1 MLALFRVSRRVVQ
14 ATGGVAAS
22 LFGDSMLYA
31 VLPAQMPAFGLSP
44 ALVGL
49 VLSTNRFVRLW
60 SNGLAARVYM
70 RFGLQLPFA
79 LAIALGAITTVLYGA
94 ITGIAAFLLVRALWG
109 VCYSFLRLGGYLV
122 VLEESATSNRGR
134 FMGFFNGGQRAG
146 SIVGALLGGVL
157 FDLLARERSFLIM
170 GVLTALGLLVAGAL
184 GRRSSSAVDD
194 PSPQNGEPVP
204 LRPVSFRGIGGW
216 FTGMLALDLRKLSPD
231 THHRWLTL
239 CVALFC
245 LTFTVQGLLTAT
257 LGYYL
262 RQRLGADFTIPL
274 LGLGI
279 ASVSA
284 GLLALRWVVDLL
296 GPALGAAAD
305 RLGRRRTTTACL
317 PLLAVGML
325 ALAWLT
331 PTGAALAFL
340 PLVFLTA
347 TAGQVSMDAL
357 AGNLAPRDLRPV
369 LLGRYTTW
377 ADLGAAA
384 GPLLG
389 YLGLV
394 EASLSLLYTAAAGLL
409 VLGAILFASV
419 AFRPAPAEAVMQSPS
434 TTATEGNRTSVR

>member
-1 MLALFRVSRRVVQ
+1 MLAVMRVSRRVGR
-14 ATGGVAAS
+14 ATAGVAAS

-70 RFGLQLPFA
+70 RFGLTIPFA
-79 LAIALGAITTVLYGA
+79 MAIAVGAVTTALYGVV
-94 ITGIAAFLLVRALWG
+94 TGIGVFLGVRALWG

-122 VLEESATSNRGR
+122 VLEESTNRNRGR

-157 FDLLARERSFLIM
+157 FDLLARQVSFLVM
-170 GVLTALGLLVAGAL
+170 GALTALGLMLAGGL
-184 GRRSSSAVDD
+184 GRRSHQAGNDPPPAPNGSS
-194 PSPQNGEPVP
+194 VP
-204 LRPVSFRGIGGW
+204 LQPISLRGVGGW
-216 FTGMLALDLRKLSPD
+216 FTGMLAVDLRKRSAD
-231 THHRWLTL
+231 THRRWLTL

-257 LGYYL
+257 LGFYL
-262 RQRLGADFTIPL
+262 RERLGADFAIPL

-284 GLLALRWVVDLL
+284 GFLSVRWVVDLL

-305 RLGRRRTTTACL
+305 RLGRRRTTTVGL
-317 PLLAVGML
+317 PLLALGML
-325 ALAWLT
+325 VLAWVQPAWT
-331 PTGAALAFL
+331 ALAFL
-340 PLVFLTA
+340 PLVFLAA
-347 TAGQVSMDAL
+347 TASQVSMDAL
-357 AGNLAPRDLRPV
+357 AGNLAPQDVRP
-369 LLGRYTTW
+369 LLMGRYTTW

-394 EASLSLLYTAAAGLL
+394 RTSLPMLYTGAAVLL
-409 VLGAILFASV
+409 LIGTVLFASA
-419 AFRPAPAEAVMQSPS
+419 AFRPVPEEAAQLPPHSAPK
-434 TTATEGNRTSVR
+434 G

>member
-1 MLALFRVSRRVVQ
+1 MLAVIRVSRRLGR
-14 ATGGVAAS
+14 ATAGVAAS

-70 RFGLQLPFA
+70 RFSLTVPFA
-79 LAIALGAITTVLYGA
+79 LAIAVGAVTTALYGVV
-94 ITGIAAFLLVRALWG
+94 TGIGAFLGVRALWG

-122 VLEESATSNRGR
+122 VLEESTTSNRGR

-157 FDLLARERSFLIM
+157 FDLLARQASFLVM
-170 GVLTALGLLVAGAL
+170 GVLTALGLMLAGGL
-184 GRRSSSAVDD
+184 GRRSHQVENDPPSA
-194 PSPQNGEPVP
+194 PNGPPVP
-204 LRPVSFRGIGGW
+204 LQPISLRGMGGW
-216 FTGMLALDLRKLSPD
+216 FAGMLAVDLCKRSAD
-231 THHRWLTL
+231 THRRWLTL

-257 LGYYL
+257 LGFYL
-262 RQRLGADFTIPL
+262 RERLGVDFAIPL

-284 GLLALRWVVDLL
+284 GFLAMRWVVDLL

-305 RLGRRRTTTACL
+305 RLGRRRTTTVGL
-317 PLLAVGML
+317 PLLALGML
-325 ALAWLT
+325 VLAWVQ
-331 PTGAALAFL
+331 PTWVALAFL
-340 PLVFLTA
+340 PMVFLAA
-347 TAGQVSMDAL
+347 TASQVSMDAL
-357 AGNLAPRDLRPV
+357 AGNLAPQDMRP
-369 LLGRYTTW
+369 LLMGRYTTW

-394 EASLSLLYTAAAGLL
+394 RASLPILYTGAAFLL
-409 VLGAILFASV
+409 LIGTVLFASA
-419 AFRPAPAEAVMQSPS
+419 AFRPVPEEVAQLTPRSAPKV
-434 TTATEGNRTSVR
+434 

>member
-1 MLALFRVSRRVVQ
+1 
-14 ATGGVAAS
+14 
-22 LFGDSMLYA
+22 MLYA

-44 ALVGL
+44 GLVGL

-70 RFGLQLPFA
+70 RFGLQAPFA
-79 LAIALGAITTVLYGA
+79 LAIAVAAVTTVLYGFA
-94 ITGIAAFLLVRALWG
+94 TGIGAFLVVRALWG

-122 VLEESATSNRGR
+122 VLEESTSRVRGR

-146 SIVGALLGGVL
+146 SIVGALVGGVL
-157 FDLLARERSFLIM
+157 FDLLARQRSFLVM
-170 GVLTALGLLVAGAL
+170 GVLTALGLLLASRV
-184 GRRSSSAVDD
+184 GRRTAQGDDD
-194 PSPQNGEPVP
+194 PIPANGEPIP
-204 LRPVSFRGIGGW
+204 LRPISLRGIGGW
-216 FTGMLALDLRKLSPD
+216 FTGMLALDLRQRSAD
-231 THHRWLTL
+231 THRRWLTL
-239 CVALFC
+239 CLALFC

-262 RQRLGADFTIPL
+262 RQRLGADFTLPF

-284 GLLALRWVVDLL
+284 GFLALRWVVDLL

-305 RLGRRRTTTACL
+305 RLGRRRTTTVGL
-317 PLLAVGML
+317 PLLALGML
-325 ALAWLT
+325 ALAWVK
-331 PTGAALAFL
+331 PTGVALAFL
-340 PLVFLTA
+340 PLVFLAA
-347 TAGQVSMDAL
+347 TASQVSMDAL
-357 AGNLAPRDLRPV
+357 AGNLAPRDVRAV

-394 EASLSLLYTAAAGLL
+394 RTSLPLLYTSAGVLLL
-409 VLGAILFASV
+409 VGTLLFASA
-419 AFRPAPAEAVMQSPS
+419 AFRPVPQETLQEPSPRS
-434 TTATEGNRTSVR
+434 ASGD